1 MGVVVYCLLCKRE
14 LLITRS
20 FAEAFKE
27 IDWHLQRRHKF
38 YWHSPSGI
46 PLKDF
51 AEAWL
56 AWLKKGEGMDAY
68 EKEVLSE
75 ILNDFKR
82 YKKFLYAKKPE
93 QGFIVDVFA
102 LFKNSSGIRRAFIEK
117 IKERKKARWI
127 YPQKFRYMQ
136 RHSKLVRDYYQ
147 AQRLLSRLLQKSEE
161 VREEVKEEEEELSPQ
176 ERLGLY
182 PEVKFGQRPA
192 PVRRKLFGV

>member
-38 YWHSPSGI
+38 YWRSPSGI

-82 YKKFLYAKKPE
+82 YKKFLYAKKE

-102 LFKNSSGIRRAFIEK
+102 LFSSSKGVRRAFIEK
-117 IKERKKARWI
+117 IKERKKVRWI

-161 VREEVKEEEEELSPQ
+161 KREEVKEEEEELSPQ

-182 PEVKFGQRPA
+182 PEVKFGQHPA